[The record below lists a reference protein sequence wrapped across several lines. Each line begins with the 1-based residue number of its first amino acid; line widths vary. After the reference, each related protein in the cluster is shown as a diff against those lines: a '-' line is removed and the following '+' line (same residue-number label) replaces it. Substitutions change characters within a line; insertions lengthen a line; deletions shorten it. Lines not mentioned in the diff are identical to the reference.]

1 MSGRV
6 KASAGGTKR
15 SIVCHECGQR
25 IVATIQ
31 QAKRH
36 EWLLWVG
43 GALCPRHHDRENAA
57 GTGEIHE
64 GAK

>member
-15 SIVCHECGQR
+15 SIVCHECGTR
-25 IVATIQ
+25 IIATIQ

-36 EWLLWVG
+36 EWLL
-43 GALCPRHHDRENAA
+43 
-57 GTGEIHE
+57 
-64 GAK
+64 